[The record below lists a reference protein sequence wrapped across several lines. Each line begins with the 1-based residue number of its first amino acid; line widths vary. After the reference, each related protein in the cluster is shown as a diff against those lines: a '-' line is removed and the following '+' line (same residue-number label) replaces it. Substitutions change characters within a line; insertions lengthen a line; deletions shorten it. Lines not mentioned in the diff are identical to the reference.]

1 MIHICRTCKTSFVNA
16 QSKAVYCSVDCRTF
30 YQTVG
35 IKFSP
40 ELMSDAKFIQTED
53 DYKDFIRE
61 YFYMKNGNL
70 NYQLL
75 SSPLLSS
82 YLGVDPLKYANQHNS
97 EESVNTRVLV
107 WLHDVK
113 PTPCITCGARTSVE
127 IKKSIPSYR
136 KYCSEECYAQSMKL
150 GGEARKV
157 LDKTILDKYGVENV
171 FQDESIK
178 GKARLTML
186 QRFGVEHIMQSE
198 EGRQLFRDSVM
209 EKYGVEHPMQLEE
222 IKRRAWDTLG
232 ARSWY
237 ATSEGKAAREK
248 AFGGYQGGHPMRDRG
263 VIEKIISN
271 NLKRY
276 GVEWPAQDPV
286 IKAKVVDTMLEKY
299 GVSHPLQIPEVKA
312 RVKQSH
318 QTKYGRFYFNRHEV
332 MLLASERSKETCVR
346 KYGVPYA
353 LQNKSMW
360 EHITSSLN
368 SKSKPEIEI
377 SDWLT
382 SMGVTHK
389 CSDFT
394 LLNNM
399 NCQDGGTRRQI
410 DIYCPEHK
418 LAIEFNGL
426 YWHSE
431 IHKYRRYHLEKTE
444 ACEAQGVQLI
454 HVWEDEW
461 YNKPDVVKGM
471 LAAKLGIKKPSGY
484 ARQCYVEEGKKSDIL
499 ELLASQHIQGTIHS
513 ATHYLLL
520 RDKRD
525 NRVRAVMTFIKR
537 VVKGEQCMEL
547 TRFASDGIHGAFSK
561 LLAYYK
567 EHLWDGVKTFSFGD
581 RCVVSRLSN
590 IYLSHGF
597 VEEEIQDPDYKYHKP
612 GTLMREHK
620 FGFRKADFAQMGY
633 DVEGKT
639 EDQLAT
645 EAGLVR
651 IWNCGLIKYVLN

>member
-97 EESVNTRVLV
+97 EESVNARVLV

-136 KYCSEECYAQSMKL
+136 KYCSEECYTQSMKL

-157 LDKTILDKYGVENV
+157 LDKTILDKYGVSNV
-171 FQDESIK
+171 FQNESVK
-178 GKARLTML
+178 GRARATLL
-186 QRFGVEHIMQSE
+186 RRFGAEHVMQSE
-198 EGRQLFRDSVM
+198 HGRQLFKDSVM
-209 EKYGVEHPMQLEE
+209 KKYGVEHPMQVEE
-222 IKRRAWDTLG
+222 VKQRAWETLG

-237 ATSEGKAAREK
+237 ATPEGKAAREK
-248 AFGGYQGGHPMRDRG
+248 AFGEYEGGHPMRDAAVLNKLIKTNLERYG
-263 VIEKIISN
+263 KEWTGQVQEIRDKIG
-271 NLKRY
+271 KTVFDRY
-276 GVEWPAQDPV
+276 GVKCSLNTEVCLENAR
-286 IKAKVVDTMLEKY
+286 IKNIEL
-299 GVSHPLQIPEVKA
+299 
-312 RVKQSH
+312 
-318 QTKYGRFYFNRHEV
+318 
-332 MLLASERSKETCVR
+332 
-346 KYGVPYA
+346 YGVPYA
-353 LQNKSMW
+353 MQNKSVW
-360 EHITSSLN
+360 EYIISFR
-368 SKSKPEIEI
+368 KFQSKPEIEI
-377 SDWLT
+377 SEWLA
-382 SMGVTHK
+382 SMGVVHK

-410 DIYCPEHK
+410 DIYCPDHK

-454 HVWEDEW
+454 HIWEDEW
-461 YNKPDVVKGM
+461 HNNPEIVKGL

>member
-1 MIHICRTCKTSFVNA
+1 MYTKSCKVCHKQF
-16 QSKAVYCSVDCRTF
+16 QSKIKNAGICSLDCRKF
-30 YQTVG
+30 YDNTVPR
-35 IKFSP
+35 IKP
-40 ELMSDAKFIQTED
+40 EMLADALVITDEE
-53 DYKDFIRE
+53 DYKEFIRE
-61 YFYMKNGNL
+61 YFYMKNGKL

-75 SSPLLSS
+75 SSPLLAS
-82 YLGVDPLKYANQHNS
+82 YLNMDPLKFANSHNK
-97 EESVNTRVLV
+97 EQSVNERVLV
-107 WLHDVK
+107 WLYDLQPGK
-113 PTPCITCGARTSVE
+113 CRMCGRKTSLD
-127 IKKSIPSYR
+127 IKNSIPAYR
-136 KYCSEECYAQSMKL
+136 QYCSESCYAQSMKR
-150 GGEARKV
+150 GGEGRKS
-157 LDKTILDKYGVENV
+157 LDHSIKRKYGVRNV
-171 FQDESIK
+171 FLIPSILK
-178 GKARLTML
+178 VAKENNVKTC
-186 QRFGVEHIMQSE
+186 
-198 EGRQLFRDSVM
+198 M
-209 EKYGVEHPMQLEE
+209 EKYGVPHVLCNPDMY
-222 IKRRAWDTLG
+222 K
-232 ARSWY
+232 
-237 ATSEGKAAREK
+237 
-248 AFGGYQGGHPMRDRG
+248 
-263 VIEKIISN
+263 
-271 NLKRY
+271 
-276 GVEWPAQDPV
+276 
-286 IKAKVVDTMLEKY
+286 
-299 GVSHPLQIPEVKA
+299 
-312 RVKQSH
+312 
-318 QTKYGRFYFNRHEV
+318 
-332 MLLASERSKETCVR
+332 
-346 KYGVPYA
+346 
-353 LQNKSMW
+353 
-360 EHITSSLN
+360 HIT
-368 SKSKPEIEI
+368 K
-377 SDWLT
+377 D
-382 SMGVTHK
+382 
-389 CSDFT
+389 
-394 LLNNM
+394 LNNQSKAEREICEWLESVGVKHTTSDYSLM
-399 NCQDGGTRRQI
+399 KGYEFEDGGTRRQI
-410 DIYCPEHK
+410 DIYCPDHK

-454 HVWEDEW
+454 HIWEDEW
-461 YNKPDVVKGM
+461 HNNPEIVKGL

-525 NRVRAVMTFIKR
+525 NQVRAVMTFIKR

-597 VEEEIQDPDYKYHKP
+597 AEEEIQDPDYKYHKP